1 MKIKFL
7 ITGFLGLLSVAAFA
21 QKSEVNNA
29 KDSYGSYDVAK
40 SNKLTMPQAI
50 KSLADAK
57 TSIDKASVNEKTAA
71 WPLTF
76 ALKGAIYSALA
87 SQDTVPATSL
97 PNFKIADE
105 ALTKAKSLD
114 SAKQDPETEKIIH
127 NAYLNLAQY
136 QFDKGRAEFQ
146 NKKYDLAYHS
156 FDYYSHQVLPGDTTA
171 LYVTGLSAANAAYTD
186 PKYYKPAIEN
196 YNKLLNTTY
205 SQKANIYYDLSTIYL
220 SSKDTANAFRIAGEG
235 VTKFPANNAL
245 RKREIEIGLQSG
257 KQEEL
262 ISKIESAIANDPKN
276 KTLYYYEGITY
287 SQIGETIGDKQ
298 AKLKDPATKQTLEQ
312 KKIDS
317 YNKATEEYKKALDID
332 PNYAQASLSLSYVSI
347 EPALDMYNAA
357 NQLPTNKQ
365 KEYDAAMAKVQVQ
378 IEAAKPYLDKAV
390 ELNPKSTDALQ
401 NLKSYYL
408 VKKDMAHAN
417 EIQKKIEAL
426 QAGK

>member
-7 ITGFLGLLSVAAFA
+7 ITGFFGLLSVAAFA

-40 SNKLTMPQAI
+40 SNKLTMPQAM

-57 TSIDKASVNEKTAA
+57 TSIDKASVNEKTAG

-127 NAYLNLAQY
+127 NAYLTLAQY
-136 QFDKGRAEFQ
+136 QFDKGRTEFQ

-156 FDYYSHQVLPGDTTA
+156 FDYFRQVLPDDTSA
-171 LYVTGLSAANAAYTD
+171 LYTTGLSAANAAYTD

-205 SQKANIYYDLSTIYL
+205 SQKANIYYDLSSIYL
-220 SSKDTANAFRIAGEG
+220 SSKDTADAFRIAGEG
-235 VTKFPANNAL
+235 VAKYPSNNAL

-262 ISKIESAIANDPKN
+262 ITKIESAIANDPKN

-287 SQIGETIGDKQ
+287 SQIGEAIGEKQ
-298 AKLKDPATKQTLEQ
+298 AKLKDPVAKQALEQ
-312 KKIDS
+312 KKLDNF
-317 YNKATEEYKKALDID
+317 NKAADQYKKALDID

-347 EPALDMYNAA
+347 EPSLDLYNAA
-357 NQLPTNKQ
+357 NQLPSNKQ
-365 KEYDAAMAKVQVQ
+365 KEYDAAMAKVQVG
-378 IEAAKPYLDKAV
+378 IEAAKPYLQKAV
-390 ELNPKSTDALQ
+390 DLNPKSVDALQ
-401 NLKSYYL
+401 NLKNYYL
-408 VKKDMAHAN
+408 VKKDMVNAN
-417 EIQKKIEAL
+417 KIQKQIEAL
-426 QAGK
+426 EAGK